1 MLRLRN
7 TLTRRVEPVEPLEAG
22 RVRMYTC
29 GPTVYRYAHVGN
41 LRSNLLADVIRRV
54 LLYHGLDVLHVKNIT
69 DVGHLRDEG
78 IDRGADPMLVQ
89 AGLES
94 KTPAEIAA
102 AYEAAFHADEAL
114 VNILPAHVFPRA
126 TEHIEEML
134 RLAEALE
141 DAGYAY
147 VTPEGNVYYSVAAF
161 DGYGRL
167 SGNTLS
173 DLRAGHRGDIE
184 PDKRDPAD
192 FALWKAAGPG
202 RLLKWPTP
210 RWGEGFP
217 GWHLECSAM
226 AMRYLGPRFD
236 IHTGGID
243 NVFPHHEDE
252 IAQSAPI
259 VGDVPARHWVHGEFL
274 LMDGK
279 KMAKSAG
286 NFQRVTELVDRGLD
300 PLAFRYLLL
309 TSRYSRKLEYSDRSL
324 ASAAAALESLRAGLR
339 ALGPPPPDGPWTA
352 PRVLAAGAAGDRPEG
367 VATGVAGHGGD
378 AAGYA
383 VLDHAS
389 TTSAPLSPDGRAL
402 HDRFV
407 AAIDD
412 DLDMP
417 VALALLREILRSPIP
432 ADERRWLILD
442 ADAVLG
448 LDLHRVWDAAR
459 AGDAAVPDD
468 VRALVTAR
476 DTARASGDYPAAD
489 ALRARLD
496 ALGWDVVDTP
506 AGSQVRR
513 RD

>member
-7 TLTRRVEPVEPLEAG
+7 TLTRHVDPVEPLEPG
-22 RVRMYTC
+22 RVGMYTC

-41 LRSNLLADVIRRV
+41 LRSNLLADLIRRT
-54 LLYHGLDVLHVKNIT
+54 LLYHGLEVFHVKNIT

-78 IDRGADPMLVQ
+78 FDRGADPMLVQ

-94 KTPAEIAA
+94 KTPGEIAA

-126 TEHIEEML
+126 TEHIEDML

-147 VTPEGNVYYSVAAF
+147 ATPERNVYYEVAAF

-167 SGNTLS
+167 SGNTPAE
-173 DLRAGHRGDIE
+173 LRAGHRGDIE

-259 VGDVPARHWVHGEFL
+259 VGDAPARHWVHGEFL

-286 NFQRVTELVDRGLD
+286 NFQRVTELVDRGID

-309 TSRYSRKLEYSDRSL
+309 TSRYARKLEYSDRSL
-324 ASAAAALESLRAGLR
+324 GAAGAALESLRAGLR
-339 ALGPPPPDGPWTA
+339 GLGAAPANGPWAA
-352 PRVLAAGAAGDRPEG
+352 PPVLVAGAAGDRPEG
-367 VATGVAGHGGD
+367 IAPAVTGHGGD
-378 AAGYA
+378 ASGYA
-383 VLDHAS
+383 VTDRA
-389 TTSAPLSPDGRAL
+389 TTPSAPLSPDGRAF
-402 HDRFV
+402 HDRVV

-417 VALALLREILRSPIP
+417 VALALLREILRSTIP
-432 ADERRWLILD
+432 ADERRWLVLD

-448 LDLHRVWDAAR
+448 LDLHRVWETEPV
-459 AGDAAVPDD
+459 DAAVPDEIL
-468 VRALVTAR
+468 ALVAEREAAR
-476 DTARASGDYPAAD
+476 TSGDYPTAD
-489 ALRARLD
+489 GLRARIE
-496 ALGWDVVDTP
+496 ALGWDIIDTP
-506 AGSQVRR
+506 AGSEVRP